1 VKKAA
6 CCKSVHPELVEGF
19 CKKTGVLRQAQ
30 HERRVHLAA
39 GAKHP
44 AHRAV
49 RGFSLVAALFLIVVV
64 AALGAFAVRIG
75 MGQQQTVNLALLSA
89 RALSAA
95 NSGIEY
101 GAYQALNAST
111 CVSATLS
118 LSEAGLAGFTVDVTC
133 TQSTHTESSTTPNN
147 LSVYRI
153 EALASYGTY
162 GTPDFVSRRVFATFA
177 STP

>member
-30 HERRVHLAA
+30 HEWRVHLVA

-44 AHRAV
+44 AHRAQ

-75 MGQQQTVNLALLSA
+75 MGQQQTVNLSLLSA

-101 GAYQALNAST
+101 GAYQALNAAT
-111 CVSATLS
+111 CASATLN
-118 LSEAGLAGFTVDVTC
+118 LTEAGLAGFTVSVTC
-133 TQSTHTESSTTPNN
+133 SPSSH
-147 LSVYRI
+147 SEAGGAVDVYRI
-153 EALASYGTY
+153 EALAAYGTY